1 MPSSSREKSNFYL
14 RDLNI
19 SFVFD
24 DLQFTNRNWDVNF
37 MQGCGGAGLVEP
49 FVKIQTRSPKLFVKM
64 TTISPNHLLAY
75 QSELHSA

>member
-49 FVKIQTRSPKLFVKM
+49 FVKIQTVHPNCLLRWQLYHQ
-64 TTISPNHLLAY
+64 TIC
-75 QSELHSA
+75 